1 MWFLMGMKN
10 VIRNW
15 RKGDLCY
22 NEVKHL
28 VELCLVF
35 SGKQNIFVMSLNDY
49 LRRFQRKKNVRGAIW
64 IFVTVHSR
72 VHELRDDFNK
82 ELLNSC

>member
-1 MWFLMGMKN
+1 MGIKN

-15 RKGDLCY
+15 RKGDLCK
-22 NEVKHL
+22 EVKPL
-28 VELCLVF
+28 AELCLVF

-49 LRRFQRKKNVRGAIW
+49 LRRFLRKKNVNGAIW
-64 IFVTVHSR
+64 IFVTVHAR
-72 VHELRDDFNK
+72 GQELRDDFNK